1 MKKYKPAKAL
11 LTELYEKYEQKVYRV
26 AYRILNNVQQA
37 EDVTQETFIQIYQ
50 KIEQVSSFKLMRSEP
65 SMSVISLMKTN

>member
-1 MKKYKPAKAL
+1 MKKYKPAQAL
-11 LTELYEKYEQKVYRV
+11 LTELYERYEQKVYRV

>member
-1 MKKYKPAKAL
+1 MKKYKPAQAL
-11 LTELYEKYEQKVYRV
+11 LTELYEEYEQKVYRV

>member
-1 MKKYKPAKAL
+1 MKKYKPAQAL
-11 LTELYEKYEQKVYRV
+11 LTELYERYEQKVYRV

-50 KIEQVSSFKLMRSEP
+50 KIEQVSSLDEEEQKRYIFKSR
-65 SMSVISLMKTN
+65 

>member
-1 MKKYKPAKAL
+1 MKFS
-11 LTELYEKYEQKVYRV
+11 ERYEQIVYRV